1 MDTHENLTL
10 SIPSQAELEE
20 IFKGKTPDEARSM
33 ILSIRRLMS
42 YYQCAI
48 LEIETKF
55 RVLNEEF
62 SLQYDRNP
70 IHNIHTRLKSGA
82 SIRDKILRK
91 NLPASVDAIEE
102 NIEDIAGVR
111 VVCSFVDDIYYL
123 ESALVKQD
131 DITLLR
137 RKDYVAD
144 PKPNGYRSLHLIVAV
159 PIFLSSQ
166 KRIMKVEVQLRTIAM
181 DFWASLEH
189 QLRYKKDIEKT
200 EEIEKTLFR
209 CAELSSE
216 LDSKMNR
223 LRELIRSSTNTV

>member
-137 RKDYVAD
+137 RKD
-144 PKPNGYRSLHLIVAV
+144 
-159 PIFLSSQ
+159 
-166 KRIMKVEVQLRTIAM
+166 
-181 DFWASLEH
+181 
-189 QLRYKKDIEKT
+189 
-200 EEIEKTLFR
+200 
-209 CAELSSE
+209 
-216 LDSKMNR
+216 
-223 LRELIRSSTNTV
+223 